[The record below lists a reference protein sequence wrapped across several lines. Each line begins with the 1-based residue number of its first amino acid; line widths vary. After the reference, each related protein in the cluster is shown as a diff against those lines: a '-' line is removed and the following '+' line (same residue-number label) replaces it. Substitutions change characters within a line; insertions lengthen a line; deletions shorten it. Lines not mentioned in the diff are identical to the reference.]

1 MSNKDLILLGFS
13 FVALIFSTYNFI
25 RSLIDTKMKYELDYL
40 TRRFGIDHDLATF
53 EARVFRKNG
62 EAQQL
67 RRDGMRAGV
76 QEVVN
81 VAEDIE
87 KNYLGGELIRL
98 NEIRSQLKNIP
109 ESYAGRKFIV
119 SLDTLRNKLN
129 NGQSE
134 VYEAQMDNLIQSAR
148 RLLDVR
154 QRLNAA
160 SAQQLVG
167 PERRQPVSEDE

>member
-40 TRRFGIDHDLATF
+40 TRRFGIDRDLATF
-53 EARVFRKNG
+53 EARVFRKRG
-62 EAQQL
+62 EVQQL

-81 VAEDIE
+81 VADDIE
-87 KNYLGGELIRL
+87 KKYLEGELIRL

-109 ESYAGRKFIV
+109 ESYPGRKFIV

-129 NGQSE
+129 NAQSD
-134 VYEAQMDNLIQSAR
+134 VYDAQMDNLIKGAR
-148 RLLDVR
+148 RLLDTR

-160 SAQQLVG
+160 SAQQVVG
-167 PERRQPVSEDE
+167 PERG